1 MSERTTVRLPEEL
14 VLRAKQKAAAEG
26 VSLTAL
32 VEEGS
37 RRVVNDTPYVSDAPR
52 VLPPVAS
59 AMGGVLPG
67 VDLDDSAALQ
77 DSDDRADR

>member
-1 MSERTTVRLPEEL
+1 MSERTTVRLPGEL
-14 VLRAKQKAAAEG
+14 VLRAKQKAAAAG

-32 VEEGS
+32 IEERL
-37 RRVVNDTPYVSDAPR
+37 RRVVNDTPYVSETPR
-52 VLPPVAS
+52 VLPPVAC

-67 VDLDDSAALQ
+67 VDLDDSAALE